1 MNRLPR
7 VSSSRRSSRSHA
19 TGFSRAY
26 PSTHHAVVVALGV
39 VAAVA
44 SSAML
49 GGQTGLVPGRN
60 VNVIAGTGPDGDWTL
75 QRQNEPSMACSS
87 RNPLNC
93 LAGGNDYRTVDIPFP
108 DDGDRVIGD
117 AWLGLYTTRDGGQTW
132 TTRLLP
138 GYPQDQS
145 AAGLASSL
153 KGYQAGAD
161 PVVRAGANGL
171 FFYAGI
177 AFDRSPGGKNTVFV
191 ARFID
196 NNDNEGVGAT
206 PIAYLGTTRIQ
217 SAPGGTVSNFFLD
230 KPWIAVDIPRA
241 GAPICE
247 VGGGS
252 SGVPAQ
258 AFPCSRV
265 YVAYTAFQGENE
277 QRGTLMLSVSE
288 NSGAT
293 WSAPVPLSA
302 PLDSD
307 VNNDG
312 ITNGQDIRAL
322 AAGMGGVCQTT
333 AYAYDADVNID
344 CVVDRLDIQA
354 VTGRFGAVLP
364 VAPPLHQG
372 AALAV
377 VPATG
382 TLHAAWRQFA
392 TGALGRHEIQAAT
405 VTNGGQTIAPRVTV
419 ATLNPFDQRLGETRF
434 RSNAYPSM
442 AIDGTGRVYAA
453 WTTRGVASQ
462 RPDRITGDAR
472 VVVAT
477 SPDGRTWTPPQA
489 ADNIDEP
496 GHQYMPTLAFSG
508 GRLHLV
514 YYDQRD
520 DRSQLFGPAVDE
532 GPILT
537 GASPRIR
544 HTTDVMAGDALPGP
558 APAFR
563 MTRVSSYARGALPGS
578 KVVEQMEFYPP
589 NLPLFRLG
597 TVPFIG
603 DYIDVAPAQ
612 AIVRRNGAWQFNTEV
627 DESPA
632 FHAMWADNRDVRPP
646 PDGDWTRY
654 TPPIPS
660 FSRPTISGF
669 DPGQAVPECVPGFAA
684 TRNQNIYTSRISEG
698 LVAAALG
705 NARRIGAF
713 QRAFATYVQNT
724 TSTTRGYRLTID
736 TAPGATASFHQFDSL
751 TTLDVGVP
759 PRSTVARSVFVS
771 AAGPNTA
778 TIVRVVEIANGVPVP
793 GGASASILLNADP
806 TNPDVD
812 NPDVDNPDVDNAE
825 VYNPDVD
832 NGVVVGQANPD
843 VDNPDVDNPDVDN
856 VVIENPA
863 ILTADPGS
871 PDVDNPDV
879 DNPDVDNPDV
889 DNLDLVNGALS
900 DTTWTVSN
908 RGNTAAAYTLKL
920 LMRRPLP
927 EDFRAQVIVYRV
939 YKTPAAQGC
948 VLATETQNQLL
959 INLPDP
965 SFLRSTTTTTSLAN
979 PDVDNPDVD
988 NMTVAMAPGDELRV
1002 TLRVFDPNRFDA
1014 VTYDPLTAI
1023 TPAMVAQAVD
1033 TMDAAAGDT
1042 TPDVAMPLV
1051 SVSSVPAAPAGA
1063 AYSASLGTGLTGA
1076 WAVVGG
1082 DLPAGLSLN
1091 PSTGVIAGIATAPGD
1106 YTFTVRFVSASGAED
1121 YQTLTIRVAGTA
1133 AFADLALALADA
1145 PDPVVA
1151 GGTLTYTA
1159 AIGNSGPL
1167 AATGV
1172 QYEQWLPVGATLL
1185 AATPSQGTCTPT
1197 GGPVRCQLGTIASAS
1212 GASVVLTVA
1221 PVPSGRAASS
1231 ASVSASEPDGTS
1243 ANNVA
1248 ATSSF
1253 VQPFAACTAPTFAG
1267 PFLYP
1272 TGGRGTFEMVLSDVT
1287 GDAVRDAVVSSGLTG
1302 VIRILPGTLAG
1313 SFGAPLVVPTGAATA
1328 GVHAGDFDR
1337 DGVNDIVV
1345 ATETNNVVVLR
1356 GLGGGAFAAP
1366 VPVAIGAT
1374 TFIVRWLDVNH
1385 DGYLDIAAGT
1395 QNGRLAVALNS
1406 TNGSFAAPTFTVVG
1420 TGVVQFVADDFNGDG
1435 AIDLAVSDRGTGQ
1448 VVLLHGNGA
1457 GAFTTQTT
1465 FNPGP
1470 NARVRRVGDLTLDD
1484 RPDLEVT
1491 VGTGAVNQTFIYLGT
1506 GAGGFTGPIEAFPG
1520 PAGGQPTAGDINGDG
1535 VPDLVTGSGGR
1546 GVAVQLGAG
1555 DGTFGPPSRLVGRG
1569 SDIPKVVD
1577 VNGDQRPDIVVSG
1590 GSPAHVQVFVNKC
1603 GAPAGDLGLTA
1614 SAAPE
1619 PVAAGAALTYSA
1631 TVTNASGTPATGVI
1645 ASFSLSNGANVQSAV
1660 PSQGACTIAAP
1671 DLVTCALGIIPGG
1684 GGATV
1689 QIVSPN
1695 YDGGATIVA
1704 AAGVASEQA
1713 EQTPGG
1719 NAQEVSSAIVVVPLT
1734 FTVTNTAND
1743 GAGSLRQA
1751 INWADLNNSA
1761 DTIAFNL
1768 PGSGPHVIQPDSP
1781 FVTLIATTLD
1791 GTTQPGYSGTPL
1803 VQLDGMGLPASQTGH
1818 GLVLTGAST
1827 VRGLAVGRFPG
1838 FGIQVT
1844 GGGNNVV
1851 TGNFVGTDT
1860 TGTVAMPNSTGVM
1873 VNNSANNTIGQ
1884 PGASNLVSGNTFDG
1898 VRLVGAAAT
1907 GNVVQQNLLGTT
1919 AAGTA
1924 ALPNGVD
1931 GLRNDSPGN
1940 TLVNNLISGNGRFGI
1955 NVLGSAA
1962 SGNTIAANRIGT
1974 DVTGTSPIPNAS
1986 HGININA
1993 GSNNLIANVI
2003 PYTGNVVA
2011 FNGGGGIVLAGVTST
2026 SGNNLAGNRI
2036 FSNAA
2041 LGIDLG
2047 DDGPDVNDAGD
2058 TDTGPNGR
2066 QNSPV
2071 LTSVTSN
2078 ATQTNISGTL
2088 GTLASST
2095 VQLLFYRNG
2104 TCDPSGRGEGQD
2116 LLVPVTPPTVTDG
2129 AGNLTFNV
2137 VVPAP
2142 SSGFLTA
2149 AVTRVSGGLGTTSEF
2164 SNCVP
2169 ITIVP

>member
-1 MNRLPR
+1 MRL
-7 VSSSRRSSRSHA
+7 
-19 TGFSRAY
+19 
-26 PSTHHAVVVALGV
+26 VVVIVAGV
-39 VAAVA
+39 IGAVA
-44 SSAML
+44 SSAL
-49 GGQTGLVPGRN
+49 LDGQTGLVPGRN

-93 LAGGNDYRTVDIPFP
+93 LAGANDYRTVDIPFP

-138 GYPQDQS
+138 GFPQDQS
-145 AAGLASSL
+145 AAGLASPL
-153 KGYQAGAD
+153 KGHQAGAD

-177 AFDRSPGGKNTVFV
+177 AFDRSTGGKNTVFV

-196 NNDNEGVGAT
+196 NNDNEGVGAA

-217 SAPGGTVSNFFLD
+217 SAPAGTVSNFFLD
-230 KPWIAVDIPRA
+230 KPWIAVDVPRP
-241 GAPICE
+241 GAAMCQ
-247 VGGGS
+247 VGGGT

-258 AFPCSRV
+258 SFPCSRV
-265 YVAYTAFQGENE
+265 YVAYTAFQGPNE
-277 QRGTLMLSVSE
+277 ARGTVMLSVSE

-302 PLDSD
+302 PVDSD

-312 ITNGQDIRAL
+312 ATNGQDVRAA
-322 AAGMGGVCQTT
+322 AAGIGGVCQTA
-333 AYAYDADVNID
+333 AYAFNADVNID
-344 CVVDRLDIQA
+344 CVVDQRDIQA
-354 VTGRFGAVLP
+354 VTQRFGTVLP
-364 VAPPLHQG
+364 IAPPLHQG
-372 AALAV
+372 AALGV
-377 VPATG
+377 SPASG
-382 TLHAAWRQFA
+382 TLHVAWRQFA
-392 TGALGRHEIQAAT
+392 SGGQGRHEIQATT
-405 VTNGGQTIAPRVTV
+405 VSGGGRTIAPRVTV

-434 RSNAYPSM
+434 RSNAYPSI

-462 RPDRITGDAR
+462 RPDPITGDAR
-472 VVVAT
+472 VVMAT

-489 ADNIDEP
+489 TDNIDEP

-520 DRSQLFGPAVDE
+520 DRSLLFGPGVDE
-532 GPILT
+532 GPILS

-544 HTTDVMAGDALPGP
+544 HTTDVMAGDALPGA
-558 APAFR
+558 APVFH

-578 KVVEQMEFYPP
+578 KIVEQMEFYPP

-603 DYIDVAPAQ
+603 DYIDAAPTQ
-612 AIVRRNGAWQFNTEV
+612 PIVRRHGTWQFNTAV
-627 DESPA
+627 DESSA

-646 PDGDWTRY
+646 PDGDWTKY

-660 FSRPTISGF
+660 FLRPTTSGF
-669 DPGQAVPECVPGFAA
+669 DPGQAVPECVPGFVA

-724 TSTTRGYRLTID
+724 TTATRGYRLTID
-736 TAPGATASFHQFDSL
+736 AAPGVSASFHQFDSL
-751 TTLDVGVP
+751 TTLDVQVP
-759 PRSTVARSVFVS
+759 PRSTVARSVFV
-771 AAGPNTA
+771 AAAAPGTA
-778 TIVRVVEIANGVPVP
+778 TVVRVVEIANGVPVT
-793 GGASASILLNADP
+793 GGARASILLNADP
-806 TNPDVD
+806 SNPDVDNPDVDNPDVD

-856 VVIENPA
+856 VVVENPA

-889 DNLDLVNGALS
+889 DNLDLVNGSLA

-965 SFLRSTTTTTSLAN
+965 SFLRSSTATTALAN

-1014 VTYDPLTAI
+1014 VTYQPLTSI

-1033 TMDAAAGDT
+1033 TLDAAAGDT

-1051 SVSSVPAAPAGA
+1051 GVASVPAAPAGA
-1063 AYSASLGTGLTGA
+1063 AYSASLGTGQAGT
-1076 WAVVGG
+1076 WSVVGG
-1082 DLPAGLSLN
+1082 DLPAGLTLS
-1091 PSTGVIAGIATAPGD
+1091 PATGVLSGTATAPGD
-1106 YTFTVRFVSASGAED
+1106 YTFTVRFASANGVED
-1121 YQTLTIRVAGTA
+1121 YQTLTLTVAGA
-1133 AFADLALALADA
+1133 AGFANLALALADA

-1159 AIGNSGPL
+1159 VVGNAGPI

-1172 QYEQWLPVGATLL
+1172 LYEQWLPVGATLL
-1185 AATPSQGTCTPT
+1185 SATPSQGACTLSA
-1197 GGPVRCQLGTIASAS
+1197 GPVRCQLGTIASAG
-1212 GASVVLTVA
+1212 GASVVLTVS
-1221 PVPSGRAASS
+1221 PGPSGVAASN
-1231 ASVSASEPDGTS
+1231 ASVSAAEPDAIS
-1243 ANNVA
+1243 ANNAA

-1253 VQPFAACTAPTFAG
+1253 VQPFAACTAPAFAG

-1272 TGGRGTFEMVLSDVT
+1272 TGGGGTFEMVLSDVT
-1287 GDAVRDAVVSSGLTG
+1287 GDAVRDAVVSSSLTG
-1302 VIRILPGTLAG
+1302 TIRVLPGTPAG
-1313 SFGAPLVVPTGAATA
+1313 GFGAPILVPAGAATD

-1337 DGVNDIVV
+1337 DSVNDIVV
-1345 ATETNNVVVLR
+1345 ATETNDVVVLR
-1356 GLGGGAFAAP
+1356 GLGGGTFAAP
-1366 VPVAIGAT
+1366 VPIAVGAT
-1374 TFIVRWLDVNH
+1374 TFNVRWLDVNH
-1385 DGYLDIAAGT
+1385 DGYLDVVVGT
-1395 QNGRLAVALNS
+1395 QNGRLAISLNA
-1406 TNGSFAAPTFTVVG
+1406 TNGSFGAPSFTVVG
-1420 TGVVQFVADDFNGDG
+1420 TGIVQFVDDDFNGDG

-1470 NARVRRVGDLTLDD
+1470 NARVRRVGDLNLDG

-1491 VGTGAVNQTFIYLGT
+1491 VAAGVAAQTLIYLGT
-1506 GAGGFTGPIEAFPG
+1506 GAGGFSAPIEAFPG
-1520 PAGGQPTAGDINGDG
+1520 PAGAQPNAGDINGDG
-1535 VPDLVTGSGGR
+1535 IPDLVTGSGGR
-1546 GVAVQLGAG
+1546 GVVVQLGVG
-1555 DGTFGPPSRLVGRG
+1555 DGTFGPAIRLVGRG
-1569 SDIPKVVD
+1569 TDIPKVVD
-1577 VNGDQRPDIVVSG
+1577 VNGDQRPDIVLSG
-1590 GSPAHVQVFVNKC
+1590 GRPAHVQVFVNRC

-1619 PVAAGAALTYSA
+1619 PVNAGVPLTYSA
-1631 TVTNASGTPATGVI
+1631 TVSNAAATLATGVI
-1645 ASFSLSNGANVQSAV
+1645 ASFSLSNGANVQSAT

-1671 DLVTCALGIIPGG
+1671 DLVTCALGNIPGG

-1695 YDGGATIVA
+1695 YDGGATVVA
-1704 AAGVASEQA
+1704 AAGVTAEQA
-1713 EQTPGG
+1713 EQTPGD
-1719 NAQEVSSAIVVVPLT
+1719 NAQEVSSTIVAVPLT
-1734 FTVTNTAND
+1734 LTVISPAND

-1751 INWADLNNSA
+1751 ISWADLNNSP
-1761 DTIAFNL
+1761 DSIVFNL
-1768 PGSGPHVIQPDSP
+1768 PGPGPHLIQPDAP
-1781 FVTLIATTLD
+1781 FVTLISTTID
-1791 GTTQPGYSGTPL
+1791 GTTQPGYAGTPL
-1803 VQLDGMGLPASQTGH
+1803 VQLDGLGLPASQTGH
-1818 GLVLTGAST
+1818 GLVLSNASA
-1827 VRGLAVGRFPG
+1827 VRGLAIGRFPG
-1838 FGIQVT
+1838 IGIQAIGT
-1844 GGGNNVV
+1844 GNNVV
-1851 TGNFVGTDT
+1851 AGNFVGTDT
-1860 TGTVAMPNSTGVM
+1860 TGTVALPNSTGVR
-1873 VNNSANNTIGQ
+1873 VVGSNNTIGQ
-1884 PGASNLVSGNTFDG
+1884 PGAPNVVSGNTFDG
-1898 VRLVGAAAT
+1898 VRLEGT
-1907 GNVVQQNLLGTT
+1907 GSGNVVQNNLIGTT

-1931 GLRNDSPGN
+1931 GLRNDSSSN
-1940 TLVNNLISGNGRFGI
+1940 TLVNNVVSGNGRFGI
-1955 NVLGSAA
+1955 NLLGSTA
-1962 SGNTIAANRIGT
+1962 SGNTIAGNRIGT
-1974 DVTGTSPIPNAS
+1974 DPAGTSAVPNVS
-1986 HGININA
+1986 HGINVNG
-1993 GSNNLIANVI
+1993 GSNNLIANAI
-2003 PYTGNVVA
+2003 PYSGNIVA
-2011 FNGGGGIVLAGVTST
+2011 FNGGAGIVLAGATNT
-2026 SGNNLAGNRI
+2026 SGNNVGGNRI
-2036 FSNAA
+2036 LANAG

-2047 DDGPDVNDAGD
+2047 DDGPDGNDAGD

-2071 LTSVTSN
+2071 LTAVTSN

-2088 GTLASST
+2088 NTAVNAT
-2095 VQLLFYRNG
+2095 VQVFFYQNAA
-2104 TCDPSGRGEGQD
+2104 CDPSGRGEGQD

-2137 VVPAP
+2137 VVAAP

-2149 AVTRVSGGLGTTSEF
+2149 AVTHLSGGLNTTSEF